1 MKHSRRRTSLPP
13 YTHWLTVASFALMA
27 PLPSAH
33 AQWGLWKAD
42 SLLAEGRLASA
53 ESAYYA
59 AARKAPRDPVARA
72 ALGRF
77 IAARGGVRAGA
88 VLLEEAQFFGGDSAA
103 LARVL
108 APLYLR
114 LRDFRALYDL
124 KPNVLSGAER
134 RRATWLVNR
143 PSDARLRDTVVLMS
157 YRPIGDGRGLGT
169 VMLRLGRSEVA
180 AVIDPGVAGIVLPS
194 AFRRDIR
201 TFGAEGPLTLGV
213 ADTMRIGTV
222 TFTNVPA
229 AIGNADEAARVGF
242 DVLAPYYPG
251 FDPAKGLM
259 TLRRVERRSPAPQGS
274 RIPALFDENGI
285 RLLIGNRWQSG
296 TASMPAMLL
305 ATRQWIWDWKMGD
318 VVLQP

>member
-1 MKHSRRRTSLPP
+1 MA
-13 YTHWLTVASFALMA
+13 VAPVALMA
-27 PLPSAH
+27 PLHSAA
-33 AQWGLWKAD
+33 AQWGHWQAD
-42 SLLAEGRLASA
+42 SLLAEGRLAAA

-59 AARKAPRDPVARA
+59 AARRAPRDPTIRA
-72 ALGRF
+72 ALGRYL
-77 IAARGGVRAGA
+77 AARGGVRAGA

-108 APLYLR
+108 VPLYLR

-134 RRATWLVNR
+134 RRAIWLVNR

-157 YRPIGDGRGLGT
+157 YRPIGDGRGVGT

-180 AVIDPGVAGIVLPS
+180 AAIDPGISGIILPS
-194 AFRRDIR
+194 IFRNDVR
-201 TFGAEGPLTLGV
+201 TFGTEGPRTLGV
-213 ADTMRIGTV
+213 ADTLRIGTV

-259 TLRRVERRSPAPQGS
+259 TLRRVERRSPPLAGS
-274 RIPALFDENGI
+274 RIPALFDENGM
-285 RLLIGNRWQSG
+285 RLLIGSRWQST

-305 ATRQWIWDWKMGD
+305 ATRRWIWDWKLGD